1 MVKVLSS
8 KQKSYYIHMYQ
19 VTENEKLKL
28 HKYSHP
34 FRTNTCTYRDIYL
47 YTDGNRVWSN
57 WCLAHAVQ
65 YKLNAADKIIITFS
79 TKLVHN

>member
-47 YTDGNRVWSN
+47 YTDGNRV
-57 WCLAHAVQ
+57 
-65 YKLNAADKIIITFS
+65 
-79 TKLVHN
+79 